1 MKKEKTIITDDY
13 LINNTKIKSGDLIAW
28 THKGWSTLYDIE
40 MQIIRLA
47 TRSEY
52 IHVGTAWIAQERVF
66 VIEAVMP
73 CVRIFPLSH
82 LVPFYLV
89 PLEAPWEKKTENFA
103 FAQIGKEYSIKNAI
117 QSVIEKPNVNGNWQC
132 AQLAH
137 EIMKRDGIDLG
148 EVYTPSGVVY
158 GALSLSQDK
167 SLKLVR

>member
-28 THKGWSTLYDIE
+28 THKGWSPLYDIE

-73 CVRIFPLSH
+73 CVRIFPLSY

-89 PLEAPWEKKTENFA
+89 D
-103 FAQIGKEYSIKNAI
+103 
-117 QSVIEKPNVNGNWQC
+117 
-132 AQLAH
+132 
-137 EIMKRDGIDLG
+137 R
-148 EVYTPSGVVY
+148 
-158 GALSLSQDK
+158 K
-167 SLKLVR
+167 STRLNSSHANISYAV